1 MGLSPLRSPTL
12 TTTGVLVGRSTPKGV
27 NINRYMV
34 ESGSC
39 WVYPLYAKDQDL
51 FKLQSEAQAAERRLW
66 RLPENGR
73 VPPWEWRRR

>member
-1 MGLSPLRSPTL
+1 M
-12 TTTGVLVGRSTPKGV
+12 

-51 FKLQSEAQAAERRLW
+51 FKLQSEAQTAERRLW